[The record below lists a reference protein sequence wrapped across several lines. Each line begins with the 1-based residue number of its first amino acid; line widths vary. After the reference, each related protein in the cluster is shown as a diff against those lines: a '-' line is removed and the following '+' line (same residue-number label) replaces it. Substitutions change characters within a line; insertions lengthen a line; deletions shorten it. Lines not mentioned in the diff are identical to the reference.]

1 MSLSVLRRSSP
12 VINFQTKSKY
22 VSCPL
27 RLTPVLNVAVPR
39 PLNDHLEP
47 DFYLILNHHYIMR
60 TTSVINFHSDLIAP
74 SMLRLFHIAPSR
86 LRKACA
92 GLGNKAKLKNI
103 FPISLAS
110 NFGEGVRDNY
120 ILNQYKSEWTTDM
133 F

>member
-1 MSLSVLRRSSP
+1 
-12 VINFQTKSKY
+12 
-22 VSCPL
+22 
-27 RLTPVLNVAVPR
+27 
-39 PLNDHLEP
+39 
-47 DFYLILNHHYIMR
+47 MR

-120 ILNQYKSEWTTDM
+120 ILNQCKPEWTTDM